1 MRLQNMYLF
10 INNVFIQ
17 QHLHVEF
24 GTKIHRKVRG
34 WPHSDSGKNHPR
46 RTCANSKAMYNKYKP
61 PTAAFSYRRD
71 SNPSVSHKAP
81 TLYTADLLQP
91 PSKELTDG
99 ETIYISDIPTAIQ
112 QRLHTALVKLT
123 MWIFSLRF
131 ERSSPCIE

>member
-46 RTCANSKAMYNKYKP
+46 RTCANSKAMYNKCKP
-61 PTAAFSYRRD
+61 PTVAFSYQRD
-71 SNPSVSHKAP
+71 PNSSVSHKVP
-81 TLYTADLLQP
+81 NYTRVDLLHTPLQRTHRWDP
-91 PSKELTDG
+91 IHISNIPST
-99 ETIYISDIPTAIQ
+99 IQ
-112 QRLHTALVKLT
+112 QPLQTALIKLT
-123 MWIFSLRF
+123 MWIFLSLLK
-131 ERSSPCIE
+131 ETLPV